1 MNDQDFP
8 RNKVSNTKYTILSF
22 LPLNLMEQFGRFM
35 NQYFLLI
42 ACLQLFPAITPISPV
57 TTWVPLLVIFSVTA
71 IKEAYDDYARY
82 NSDKKFNNREY
93 KVLRDGHDIMVKS
106 KDILVGDIISVDEN
120 QEIPCDMVL
129 LYSSRDNG
137 ECYVQTAN
145 IDGETDLKLKFPALK
160 SLRDT
165 ELQTYRAKI
174 ECPYPNRHIYSFDAN
189 LYDGE
194 LTSLNYQHLLLQGT
208 FIRNTDFVYGV
219 SVYTGHETK
228 LGMNKDRPQPKT
240 TRLDRKVDM
249 VTRRIFLIQLIL
261 IIVLGTTGNL
271 VYRGMIGYHWYLCLD
286 SLSLR
291 LSKYVIVPLR
301 MLLLMSFMIPISLKV
316 TLDVIKFASASFINW
331 DIRIYDPV
339 TNEPA
344 FASNTAIGE
353 DLGQIQYIFTDKTG
367 TLTENEMIFRSAY
380 LHTTNGET
388 YNSSGGNYPQNDL
401 EFWSVLALCHSV
413 VPIEKEDGKI
423 IYKGSSPDE
432 EVLVSEA
439 RHRGVQLIEKDE
451 NVLKLLVRNQILN
464 YEVLETLEFTSE
476 RKRMS
481 IIVRSPEN
489 RILVLTKG
497 ADEVIYERSKG
508 DLAKTKNNVDFFASK
523 GWRTLIVG
531 RRDLGMDEFEEWLHR
546 LKNARAALQ
555 NRDQLIQNAYDEIE
569 QGMDILGATA
579 IEDKL
584 QSYVPATIEDL
595 RAAGLKI
602 WMLTGDKMAT
612 AKQIALSCNLIRVID
627 KVIQLE
633 GKFMG
638 NDPGEILEKYRLQ
651 LEQASADQEYSIV
664 IDGNAL
670 KKVFETHDNSDI
682 FSELCIAAKTVIGCR
697 VTPHQKA
704 AMVDMMKSRD
714 HVTLAVGDGGNDVAM
729 IQKADIGVGIHG
741 KEGTQAVRAS
751 DYSIGRFYFL
761 NRLLLVHGRYAYK
774 RTAYVALYCFYK
786 SIYLGVIQASYQ
798 IYCAFSGSSLLNTF
812 SLSSYNILFTSFP
825 IIFYMLDKD
834 VPEVALLQNPSIY
847 KETIQG
853 YSFSVNVFAEWFLRA
868 FFHGLFTVITSA
880 GIANFYSSDGTMDFN
895 SLSMASF
902 TIVILVQTLIM
913 LIESHYITYINF
925 LAIFGSLLSYLV
937 ISYIISNYQSLGF
950 FMSIPKLFGN
960 LSFWLSSI
968 VFCIIAV
975 LPIAVQYTKRTN
987 SRESQRLRH
996 RYQRL
1001 SESIELES
1009 SSESLA
1015 SLLET

>member
-1 MNDQDFP
+1 
-8 RNKVSNTKYTILSF
+8 
-22 LPLNLMEQFGRFM
+22 M

-42 ACLQLFPAITPISPV
+42 ACLQLFPAITPISPI

-71 IKEAYDDYARY
+71 IKEAFDDYARY

-93 KVLRDGHDIMVKS
+93 RVLRDGDDIIVKS

-145 IDGETDLKLKFPALK
+145 VDGETDLKLKFPALK

-165 ELQTYRAKI
+165 ELQIYRAEI

-189 LYDGE
+189 LRDGE

-208 FIRNTDFVYGV
+208 FVKNTNFVYGV
-219 SVYTGHETK
+219 AVYTGHETK
-228 LGMNKDRPQPKT
+228 LGMNKNKPQPKI
-240 TRLDRKVDM
+240 TRLDRQVDM

-271 VYRGMIGYHWYLCLD
+271 VYRGMTGYHWYLYLD
-286 SLSLR
+286 SITLSL
-291 LSKYVIVPLR
+291 SKFVIVPLR

-316 TLDVIKFASASFINW
+316 TLDIIKFASASFINW
-331 DIRIYDPV
+331 DIRIYDPI

-344 FASNTAIGE
+344 VASNTAIAE
-353 DLGQIQYIFTDKTG
+353 DLGQIEYVFTDKTG
-367 TLTENEMIFRSAY
+367 TLTENEMIFRSSY
-380 LHTTNGET
+380 LCPS
-388 YNSSGGNYPQNDL
+388 NSKISKNSYANLSPSD
-401 EFWSVLALCHSV
+401 EKFWSAIALCHSV
-413 VPIEKEDGKI
+413 VPIEEEGGKL
-423 IYKGSSPDE
+423 IYRGSSPDE

-439 RHRGVQLIEKDE
+439 NNRGVHFIEKDE
-451 NVLKLLVRNQILN
+451 NILKLRIGNQIHTF
-464 YEVLETLEFTSE
+464 EVLETLEFTSD

-481 IIVRSPEN
+481 IIVRGNER
-489 RILVLTKG
+489 RIMVLTKG

-508 DLAKTKNNVDFFASK
+508 DLTKTKENVDFFASK

-531 RRDLGMDEFEEWLHR
+531 KRELEIDEYEQWSNT
-546 LKNARAALQ
+546 LKNAKTSLQ
-555 NRDQLIQNAYDEIE
+555 NREQLIQKAYDEIE
-569 QGMDILGATA
+569 QRIEILGATA

-584 QSYVPATIEDL
+584 QSYVPSTIEDL
-595 RAAGLKI
+595 RVAGLKI

-612 AKQIALSCNLIRVID
+612 AKQIALSCNLLRIND

-633 GKFMG
+633 GQLMDK
-638 NDPGEILEKYRLQ
+638 DLRELLEKYRSQ
-651 LEQASADQEYSIV
+651 LEQVSDDQEYSIV
-664 IDGNAL
+664 IDGSAL
-670 KKVFETHDNSDI
+670 KKVFETKENSDI
-682 FSELCIAAKTVIGCR
+682 FSELCIAAKSVIGCR

-704 AMVDMMKSRD
+704 AMVEMIKSRN
-714 HVTLAVGDGGNDVAM
+714 HATLAVGDGGNDVAM
-729 IQKADIGVGIHG
+729 IQKADVGVGIHG

-761 NRLLLVHGRYAYK
+761 SRLLLVHGRYAYK

-786 SIYLGVIQASYQ
+786 SIYLGVIQASFQ

-834 VPEVALLQNPSIY
+834 VPEIALLQNPSIY
-847 KETIQG
+847 RETVRG
-853 YSFSVNVFAEWFLRA
+853 DSFSIQIFVGWFVRA
-868 FFHGLFTVITSA
+868 LFHGFFTVISSSILA
-880 GIANFYSSDGTMDFN
+880 KFYSPDGTMDFN
-895 SLSMASF
+895 SLSMTSF
-902 TIVILVQTLIM
+902 TIVIFVQTLIM
-913 LIESHYITYINF
+913 LIESHYLTYINF
-925 LAIFGSLLSYLV
+925 LAIFGSLISYLV
-937 ISYIISNYQSLGF
+937 ISYVFSNYQSLGF
-950 FMSIPKLFGN
+950 FMSIPKLFRN
-960 LSFWLSSI
+960 ASFWIFLTVFSI
-968 VFCIIAV
+968 FAVGPIIA
-975 LPIAVQYTKRTN
+975 QYAKDTR
-987 SRESQRLRH
+987 SRESQRLSH